1 MQIRDTDKLYRIIW
15 DSIDN
20 IGEYSRAEVIGVL
33 EIIKAEIIEDYF
45 ATLDEI
51 DEDQIPE

>member
-1 MQIRDTDKLYRIIW
+1 MQISDTDKLYRIIW

-45 ATLDEI
+45 TTLDEI